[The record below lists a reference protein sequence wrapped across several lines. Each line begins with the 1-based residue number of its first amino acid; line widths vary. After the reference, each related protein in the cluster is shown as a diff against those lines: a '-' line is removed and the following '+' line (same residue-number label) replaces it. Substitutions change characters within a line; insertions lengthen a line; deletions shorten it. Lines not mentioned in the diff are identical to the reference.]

1 MKIFK
6 TKKLTLCIILS
17 AAVIFA
23 GPALLSCGKSVAAN
37 SGNVSNYG
45 YILADGNDIYYTKI
59 VENDEGDFYSN
70 IYKYN
75 IKSGAEI
82 LVAENEA
89 DSIYDLN
96 AYLALDGGYLYFL
109 PNFLH
114 KSVKEV
120 SDNIYRVKPDGK
132 NIEPEPLF
140 KEDINVSFMHIS
152 NGTIFYYD
160 DAESAIYR
168 MRTDGTKR
176 QLICEA
182 YISGIAVGKDKIYY
196 SEFELLMAVSVNGG
210 EPEEIFDFD
219 DFDMYIE
226 YLVLDGDYLFYLDD
240 NQSTLGRIKTDG
252 TEPRTLFTYDYIEHF
267 NISGGTL
274 YFVVDEYGS
283 TGNYAVLSIVP
294 GSRSPRV
301 VVSDKEDFG
310 EISPIAIWDGT
321 VYFIGFPNSDTI
333 MDSDEVWFTADIG
346 GGEMKPFQPV
356 NVYNYGPDGGDW
368 D

>member
-1 MKIFK
+1 MNIPI
-6 TKKLTLCIILS
+6 TKKLTLCLIL
-17 AAVIFA
+17 AAVIFTC
-23 GPALLSCGKSVAAN
+23 PALSSCAKSVAAN

-45 YILADGNDIYYTKI
+45 YILADGDDIYYTKI
-59 VENDEGDFYSN
+59 VEDEEGDFYSN

-75 IKSGAEI
+75 TKSGTEI
-82 LVAENEA
+82 LVAENE
-89 DSIYDLN
+89 SESMYDLN

-132 NIEPEPLF
+132 NTRPEPLF
-140 KEDINVSFMHIS
+140 KEDISVSFMHVS

-160 DAESAIYR
+160 DAEYAIYK
-168 MRTDGTKR
+168 MKTDGTKR

-182 YISGIAVGKDKIYY
+182 SVSGIAVGRDKIYY
-196 SEFELLMAVSVNGG
+196 SEYELLMAVSVNGG
-210 EPEEIFDFD
+210 EPEEIFDFE
-219 DFDMYIE
+219 DFDIYIE
-226 YLVLDGDYLFYLDD
+226 YLVLEGDYLFYLDD

-283 TGNYAVLSIVP
+283 TGNYAVLSLVP

-301 VVSDKEDFG
+301 VVSDKEDLG
-310 EISPIAIWDGT
+310 EISPIAIWGGT

-333 MDSDEVWFTADIG
+333 MDSDEVWFTAGIG
-346 GGEMKPFQPV
+346 GGEMKAFRPL
-356 NVYNYGPDGGDW
+356 NVYYYEPDD
-368 D
+368 DD

>member
-6 TKKLTLCIILS
+6 NKKLALCFIIS
-17 AAVIFA
+17 AVIFA
-23 GPALLSCGKSVAAN
+23 GLAAPSCGKSVAPT

-45 YILADGNDIYYTKI
+45 YILTDGNDIYYTKI
-59 VENDEGDFYSN
+59 VEDEQGDFYSN

-75 IKSGAEI
+75 TKNGSEVLI
-82 LVAENEA
+82 AENEA
-89 DSIYDLN
+89 DSMYDLN
-96 AYLALDGGYLYFL
+96 AYLSLDGGYLYFL

-132 NIEPEPLF
+132 NTKPEPLF
-140 KEDINVSFMHIS
+140 EENINVSFMHVS

-160 DAESAIYR
+160 DAESAIYK
-168 MRTDGTKR
+168 MKTDGTRR

-182 YISGIAVGKDKIYY
+182 FISGIAVGKDKIYY
-196 SEFELLMAVSVNGG
+196 SEFELLMAVGVNGG
-210 EPEEIFDFD
+210 EPEEIFDFE
-219 DFDMYIE
+219 DFDIYIE

-240 NQSTLGRIKTDG
+240 NQSTLGRIKVNG
-252 TEPRTLFTYDYIEHF
+252 TENRTLYTYDYIEHF

-274 YFVVDEYGS
+274 YFIVDEYGS

-301 VVSDKEDFG
+301 IVSDKEDLG
-310 EISPIAIWDGT
+310 EISPLAIWGGT
-321 VYFIGFPNSDTI
+321 VYFIGFPSSETI
-333 MDSDEVWFTADIG
+333 MDSDEVWFTVDISG
-346 GGEMKPFQPV
+346 DEIKPFQPL
-356 NVYNYGPDGGDW
+356 NV
-368 D
+368 